1 MIEERWS
8 VRGPYQEWGGG
19 ENPKSSQLGEYGEH
33 KGACM
38 NPLGSSVQ
46 EGR

>member
-1 MIEERWS
+1 MIEERWP

-19 ENPKSSQLGEYGEH
+19 ENPKSGQLKECGEH

-38 NPLGSSVQ
+38 NPLDSSVQ